1 MSSLN
6 RVSTLVESQ
15 LPEFIRSDY
24 PVFVEFLEK
33 YYEFLEQPGNPVYEL
48 KTFQSNYEI
57 DLTRE
62 SLLRYFRN
70 KILPSFPEESELT
83 TERIIKSARDFYA
96 KKGTPDSFNFL
107 FRVLYDKDLD
117 IYFPKLQVFKA
128 SDGKWVLPQAFRLT
142 SSLVNETVNLN
153 LLKNQ
158 KATGSVSRATCI
170 IERAYKTID
179 LATNRE
185 IYEVYVSSI
194 TRTFTNNELLEIP
207 YVDENGVAQVFS
219 ETIIGS
225 ISNIKINPKRRGRR
239 YVSGDPV
246 VINGGQNINSLTK
259 QKAVA
264 FVGNVTTAAIDSV
277 LISKR
282 GYGFRTFPNSFI
294 DIITANSTTGA
305 LDGTGNGAL
314 ANITVDSVQAG
325 ANITIDYCTDSIFY
339 KANLEINSTDYDF
352 PNTAPTD
359 LFLAATSGSTRLA
372 VNIANDPSLSTTN
385 DFYNGRII
393 KIIEGTGSD
402 GSGSKINTA
411 VIADYVG
418 ATRIAVLNANTS
430 IQGTV
435 NISGVDVYANTT
447 YPNIA
452 DFSSGTPGFYT
463 YLTAGK
469 TIEIN
474 GEERTINAVI
484 SSTHLDVTLAFS
496 SAANDKKLNANS
508 TLTSVPDATSNL
520 QITSSAETGLGSA
533 FSFETL
539 NVAPIGTTLIVSG
552 GADFEGTPPATLNV
566 VAMYESDYSS
576 EGFITLNPGSHFNY
590 NNVNASIR
598 FSGAGFSSTDGW
610 YVGRRI
616 KLESQYRRIIAYDGA
631 TKTAFLNRI
640 FETNINP
647 INILTKV
654 LRLDNRPSILGM
666 GQIANVEITS
676 GGTGYTAGEQ
686 INFIGTGYGA
696 AAQVQSIGVGGAV
709 ATVTVTNRGTG
720 YFVPPTAVVSSPGT
734 GATFNV
740 VLVGD
745 GEDLT
750 ANASALGAII
760 DFNLISR
767 GSDYVSTPNVSLKI
781 MDLYVD
787 PSSNVDN
794 VSQILEND
802 VIYQGTPTAQTFT
815 GIVDS
820 LLNSNTIIRVF
831 NFSGTPN
838 TSGNNVIITRVNET
852 GTVVNVHNTGITFAA
867 ANVTG
872 KSYPYRYGNG
882 RARANAEFLNGLIR
896 YNGFYLNTD
905 GHISSDKRLQD
916 DEKYHNFSYS
926 LSSEESYDTYKKTV
940 FDVIHPSGT
949 KLVPIHVIPENYV
962 SRPTINVNTHAIVLT
977 DNTLIGSCSVAYD
990 SNNVIG
996 VAENFDTVANVN
1008 DMIVINSA
1016 NTYRSF
1022 NKIITVVTNN
1032 NSLNIESPCVMVGE
1046 GRAYITS
1053 GSPNIVIKGNSNVIT
1068 RFISTNDRIRFK
1080 VGASTLVKSI
1090 NSISGNTIT
1099 LNSSTGITQT
1109 TNVAIDTTDKFNY
1122 GKETVPALVYEV
1134 IPQFTSV
1141 DYKIIRTN

>member
-15 LPEFIRSDY
+15 LPEFIRSEY

-48 KTFQSNYEI
+48 KTFQNNYDT

-62 SLLRYFRN
+62 SLLRYFKT
-70 KILPSFPEESELT
+70 KILPSFPEDSELT

-96 KKGTPDSFNFL
+96 KKGTPDSFKFL

-117 IYFPKLQVFKA
+117 IYFPKLQIFRA
-128 SDGKWVLPQAFRLT
+128 SDGKWVLPQAFRLI
-142 SSLVNETVNLN
+142 SSFANQSVNLE

-158 KATGSVSRATCI
+158 KATGSISRATCI

-179 LATNRE
+179 LGTNRE

-207 YVDENGVAQVFS
+207 YIDENGVAQVFS
-219 ETIIGS
+219 EAIIGS
-225 ISNIKINPKRRGRR
+225 ISNIKINPKRRGRK
-239 YVSGDPV
+239 YVPGDPV
-246 VINGGQNINSLTK
+246 VISGGQNLNSLTR

-264 FVGNVTTAAIDSV
+264 YVGNVTTATIDSV
-277 LISKR
+277 LITKR

-294 DIITANSTTGA
+294 DIITANPITGA

-314 ANITVDSVQAG
+314 ANITVDSVQTG
-325 ANITIDYCTDSIFY
+325 ANIAIDYCTDSIFH
-339 KANLEINSTDYDF
+339 KANLVINSTDYDF

-359 LFLAATSGSTRLA
+359 LFFAATSGSTHLA
-372 VNIANDPSLSTTN
+372 VNIANDPSLNVLN
-385 DFYNGRII
+385 DFYNGRVI
-393 KIIEGTGSD
+393 KVVAGTGSD
-402 GSGSKINTA
+402 GSGSKINTV
-411 VIADYVG
+411 VIADYTG
-418 ATRIAVLNANTS
+418 ATRIATLNANTS

-435 NISGVDVYANTT
+435 NISGVNVYANTT
-447 YPNIA
+447 YPNVA
-452 DFSSGTPGFYT
+452 DFTSGEPGFYT

-474 GEERTINAVI
+474 GELRTINAVI
-484 SSTHLDVTLAFS
+484 NSTYIDVTVAFTS
-496 SAANDKKLNANS
+496 PATDKKLNANS
-508 TLTSVPDATSNL
+508 TLTSTLDGTSSL
-520 QITSSAETGLGSA
+520 KLTSSAETGTGSA

-552 GADFEGTPPATLNV
+552 GADFEGDPPATLNV

-576 EGFITLNPGSHFNY
+576 EGFITINPGSHFNY

-598 FSGAGFSSTDGW
+598 FSSAGFSSTDGW

-647 INILTKV
+647 INILTKTM
-654 LRLDNRPSILGM
+654 RLDNRPSILGM
-666 GQIANVEITS
+666 GQIANVEIIS
-676 GGTGYTAGEQ
+676 GGSGYMASDPIT
-686 INFIGTGYGA
+686 FIGTGYGA
-696 AAQVQSIGVGGAV
+696 AAQVQSIGAGGAV
-709 ATVTVTNRGTG
+709 AAVTVTNRGAG
-720 YFVPPTAVVSSPGT
+720 YFVPPTAVAGGSGT

-745 GEDLT
+745 GEELN
-750 ANASALGAII
+750 ANASSLGAII
-760 DFNLISR
+760 DFNIVNR

-781 MDLYVD
+781 YDLSVTGNTTNI
-787 PSSNVDN
+787 SSI
-794 VSQILEND
+794 QEND
-802 VIYQGTPTAQTFT
+802 FIYQGTPSAQTFT

-820 LLNSNTIIRVF
+820 VLESNSIIRVF
-831 NFSGTPN
+831 NYSGTPIGG
-838 TSGNNVIITRVNET
+838 SVVVTRTDFT
-852 GTVVNVHNTGITFAA
+852 GTVINVHTSGIII
-867 ANVTG
+867 ANANISG
-872 KSYPYRYGNG
+872 KQYPYRYGNG

-916 DEKYHNFSYS
+916 DDRYHNFSYA
-926 LSSEESYDTYKKTV
+926 LSSEESFDTYRKTI
-940 FDVIHPSGT
+940 FDVVHPTGT
-949 KLVPIHVIPENYV
+949 KLLPIHVIPEDYKAEANV
-962 SRPTINVNTHAIVLT
+962 SLNQDVLITT
-977 DNTLIGSCSVAYD
+977 DNTSIGNCSVAFD

-996 VAENFDTVANVN
+996 GLENFDTIANVN
-1008 DMIVINSA
+1008 DLIVINSA
-1016 NTYRSF
+1016 NTHRSF
-1022 NKIITVVTNN
+1022 NKIITVVANN
-1032 NSLNIESPCVMVGE
+1032 NSLNIESPCIMIGE
-1046 GRAYITS
+1046 GRAHIS
-1053 GSPNIVIKGNSNVIT
+1053 NGNASIVIKSNSNIIA
-1068 RFISTNDRIRFK
+1068 RFISTNDRIRLK
-1080 VGASTLVKSI
+1080 VDGNTLLRSI
-1090 NSISGNTIT
+1090 NTISGNVVT
-1099 LNSSTGITQT
+1099 LNSNVGITNT
-1109 TNVAIDTTDKFNY
+1109 TNLTIDTTNKFNY
-1122 GKETVPALVYEV
+1122 GKETAPALVYEV
-1134 IPQFTSV
+1134 IPQFSNV

>member
-48 KTFQSNYEI
+48 KTFQNNYDI

-62 SLLRYFRN
+62 GLLRYFRN

-83 TERIIKSARDFYA
+83 TERIIKSARDFYT
-96 KKGTPDSFNFL
+96 KKGTPDSFQFL

-117 IYFPKLQVFKA
+117 IYFPKLQIFKA
-128 SDGKWVLPQAFRLT
+128 SDGKWVLPQAFRL
-142 SSLVNETVNLN
+142 SSSPANESVNLN

-158 KATGSVSRATCI
+158 KATGSISRATCI

-207 YVDENGVAQVFS
+207 YIDENGDAQVFS

-225 ISNIKINPKRRGRR
+225 ISNIKINPRRRGRR
-239 YVSGDPV
+239 YIPGDPV
-246 VINGGQNINSLTK
+246 VINGGQNLNSLTR

-264 FVGNVTTAAIDSV
+264 YVGNVTTATIDSV
-277 LISKR
+277 LITKR

-294 DIITANSTTGA
+294 DIITANPITGA
-305 LDGTGNGAL
+305 LDGTGNGVL
-314 ANITVDSVQAG
+314 ANITVDSLQTG

-339 KANLEINSTDYDF
+339 KANLGINSTDYDF

-359 LFLAATSGSTRLA
+359 LFFAATSGSTQLA
-372 VNIANDPSLSTTN
+372 VNIANDPSLNVTN
-385 DFYNGRII
+385 DFYNGRVI
-393 KIIEGTGSD
+393 KVVEGTGSD
-402 GSGSKINTA
+402 GSGSKINTV
-411 VIADYVG
+411 VIADYTG
-418 ATRIAVLNANTS
+418 ATRIATLNANTS

-435 NISGVDVYANTT
+435 NISGVNVYANTT

-452 DFSSGTPGFYT
+452 DFTAGEPGFYT

-474 GEERTINAVI
+474 GELRTINAVMN
-484 SSTHLDVTLAFS
+484 STHLDVTVAFS
-496 SAANDKKLNANS
+496 SSATDKKLNANS
-508 TLTSVPDATSNL
+508 TLTSTLDGTSSL
-520 QITSSAETGLGSA
+520 QLTSSAETGVGSA

-539 NVAPIGTTLIVSG
+539 NVAPIGTTVIVSG
-552 GADFEGTPPATLNV
+552 GADFEGDPPATLNV

-647 INILTKV
+647 INILSKTM
-654 LRLDNRPSILGM
+654 RLDNRPSILGM
-666 GQIANVEITS
+666 GQIANVEISS
-676 GGTGYTAGEQ
+676 GGTGYMAGDP
-686 INFIGTGYGA
+686 ITFIGTGYGA

-709 ATVTVTNRGTG
+709 AAVTLTNRGAG
-720 YFVPPTAVVSSPGT
+720 YFVPPTATAGGSGT

-750 ANASALGAII
+750 ANASSLGAII
-760 DFNLISR
+760 DFNLVNR

-781 MDLYVD
+781 YDLSVTGNTTNI
-787 PSSNVDN
+787 SSI
-794 VSQILEND
+794 QEND
-802 VIYQGTPTAQTFT
+802 FVYQGTPSAQTFT

-820 LLNSNTIIRVF
+820 VLESNSIIRVF
-831 NFSGTPN
+831 NYSGTPI
-838 TSGNNVIITRVNET
+838 GGGVVVTRTDFT
-852 GTVVNVHNTGITFAA
+852 GTVINVHNSGIIIAN
-867 ANVTG
+867 ANVSG
-872 KSYPYRYGNG
+872 KQYPYRYGNG

-916 DEKYHNFSYS
+916 DDRYHNFSYA
-926 LSSEESYDTYKKTV
+926 LSSEESFDTYRKTI
-940 FDVIHPSGT
+940 FDVVHPTGT
-949 KLVPIHVIPENYV
+949 KLLPIHVIPEDYKAEANV
-962 SRPTINVNTHAIVLT
+962 SLNQDALITT
-977 DNTLIGSCSVAYD
+977 DNTLIGNCSVAFN

-996 VAENFDTVANVN
+996 GLENFDTIANVN
-1008 DMIVINSA
+1008 DLIVINSA
-1016 NTYRSF
+1016 NTHRSF
-1022 NKIITVVTNN
+1022 NKIITVVANN

-1046 GRAYITS
+1046 GRAHISS
-1053 GSPNIVIKGNSNVIT
+1053 GNASIVIKGNSNIIA
-1068 RFISTNDRIRFK
+1068 RFISTNDRIRLK
-1080 VGASTLVKSI
+1080 VDGSTLLRSI
-1090 NSISGNTIT
+1090 NTISGNVVT
-1099 LNSSTGITQT
+1099 LNSNVGITNT
-1109 TNVAIDTTDKFNY
+1109 TNLTIDTTNKFNY

-1134 IPQFTSV
+1134 IPQFSNV

>member
-48 KTFQSNYEI
+48 KTFQNNYDI

-62 SLLRYFRN
+62 GLLRYFRN

-83 TERIIKSARDFYA
+83 TERIIKSARDFYT
-96 KKGTPDSFNFL
+96 KKGTPDSFQFL

-117 IYFPKLQVFKA
+117 IYFPKLQIFKA
-128 SDGKWVLPQAFRLT
+128 SDGKWVLPQAFRL
-142 SSLVNETVNLN
+142 SSSPANESVNLN

-158 KATGSVSRATCI
+158 KATGSISRATCI

-207 YVDENGVAQVFS
+207 YIDENGDAQVFS

-225 ISNIKINPKRRGRR
+225 ISNIKINPRRRGRR
-239 YVSGDPV
+239 YIPGDPV
-246 VINGGQNINSLTK
+246 VINGGQNLNSLTR

-264 FVGNVTTAAIDSV
+264 YVGNVTTATIDSV
-277 LISKR
+277 LITKR

-294 DIITANSTTGA
+294 DIITANPITGA
-305 LDGTGNGAL
+305 LDGTGNGVL
-314 ANITVDSVQAG
+314 ANITVDSLQTG

-339 KANLEINSTDYDF
+339 KANLGINSTDYDF

-359 LFLAATSGSTRLA
+359 LFFAATSGSTQLA
-372 VNIANDPSLSTTN
+372 VNIANDPSLNVTN
-385 DFYNGRII
+385 DFYNGRVI
-393 KIIEGTGSD
+393 KVVEGTGSD
-402 GSGSKINTA
+402 GSGSKINTV
-411 VIADYVG
+411 VIADYTG
-418 ATRIAVLNANTS
+418 ATRIATLNANTS

-435 NISGVDVYANTT
+435 NISGVNVYANTT

-452 DFSSGTPGFYT
+452 DFTAGEPGFYT

-474 GEERTINAVI
+474 GELRTINAVMN
-484 SSTHLDVTLAFS
+484 STHLDVTVAFS
-496 SAANDKKLNANS
+496 SSATDKKLNANS
-508 TLTSVPDATSNL
+508 TLTSTLDGTSSL
-520 QITSSAETGLGSA
+520 QLTSSAETGVGSA

-539 NVAPIGTTLIVSG
+539 NVAPIGTTVIVSG
-552 GADFEGTPPATLNV
+552 GADFEGDPPATLNV

-647 INILTKV
+647 INILSKTM
-654 LRLDNRPSILGM
+654 RLDNRPSILGM
-666 GQIANVEITS
+666 GQIANVEISS
-676 GGTGYTAGEQ
+676 GGTGYMAGDP
-686 INFIGTGYGA
+686 ITFIGTGYGA

-709 ATVTVTNRGTG
+709 AAVTLTNRGAG
-720 YFVPPTAVVSSPGT
+720 YFVPPTATAGGSGT

-750 ANASALGAII
+750 ANASSLGAII
-760 DFNLISR
+760 DFNLVNR

-781 MDLYVD
+781 YDLSVTGNTTNI
-787 PSSNVDN
+787 SSI
-794 VSQILEND
+794 QEND
-802 VIYQGTPTAQTFT
+802 FVYQGTPSAQTFT

-820 LLNSNTIIRVF
+820 VLESNSIIRVF
-831 NFSGTPN
+831 NYSGTPI
-838 TSGNNVIITRVNET
+838 GGGVVVTRTDFT
-852 GTVVNVHNTGITFAA
+852 GTVINVHNSGIIIAT
-867 ANVTG
+867 ANVSG
-872 KSYPYRYGNG
+872 KQYPYRYGNG

-916 DEKYHNFSYS
+916 DDRYHNFSYA
-926 LSSEESYDTYKKTV
+926 LSSEESFDTYRKTI
-940 FDVIHPSGT
+940 FDVVHPTGT
-949 KLVPIHVIPENYV
+949 KLLPIHVIPEDYKAEANV
-962 SRPTINVNTHAIVLT
+962 SLNQDALITT
-977 DNTLIGSCSVAYD
+977 DNTLIGNCSVAFN

-996 VAENFDTVANVN
+996 GLENFDTIANVN
-1008 DMIVINSA
+1008 DLIVINSA
-1016 NTYRSF
+1016 NTHRSF
-1022 NKIITVVTNN
+1022 NKIITVVANN

-1046 GRAYITS
+1046 GRAHISS
-1053 GSPNIVIKGNSNVIT
+1053 GNASIVIKGNSNIIA
-1068 RFISTNDRIRFK
+1068 RFISTNDRIRLK
-1080 VGASTLVKSI
+1080 VDGSTLLRSI
-1090 NSISGNTIT
+1090 NTISGNVVT
-1099 LNSSTGITQT
+1099 LNSNVGITNT
-1109 TNVAIDTTDKFNY
+1109 TNLTIDTTNKFNY

-1134 IPQFTSV
+1134 IPQFSNV

>member
-1 MSSLN
+1 
-6 RVSTLVESQ
+6 
-15 LPEFIRSDY
+15 
-24 PVFVEFLEK
+24 
-33 YYEFLEQPGNPVYEL
+33 
-48 KTFQSNYEI
+48 
-57 DLTRE
+57 
-62 SLLRYFRN
+62 
-70 KILPSFPEESELT
+70 
-83 TERIIKSARDFYA
+83 
-96 KKGTPDSFNFL
+96 
-107 FRVLYDKDLD
+107 
-117 IYFPKLQVFKA
+117 
-128 SDGKWVLPQAFRLT
+128 
-142 SSLVNETVNLN
+142 VNLN

-158 KATGSVSRATCI
+158 KATGSISRATCI

-207 YVDENGVAQVFS
+207 YIDENGDAQVFS

-225 ISNIKINPKRRGRR
+225 ISNIKINPRRRGRR
-239 YVSGDPV
+239 YIPGDPV
-246 VINGGQNINSLTK
+246 VINGGQNLNSLTR

-264 FVGNVTTAAIDSV
+264 YVGNVTTATIDSV
-277 LISKR
+277 LITKR

-294 DIITANSTTGA
+294 DIITANPITGA
-305 LDGTGNGAL
+305 LDGTGNGVL
-314 ANITVDSVQAG
+314 ANITVDSLQTG

-339 KANLEINSTDYDF
+339 KANLGINSTDYDF

-359 LFLAATSGSTRLA
+359 LFFAATSGSTQLA
-372 VNIANDPSLSTTN
+372 VNIANDPSLNVTN
-385 DFYNGRII
+385 DFYNGRVI
-393 KIIEGTGSD
+393 KVVEGTGSD
-402 GSGSKINTA
+402 GSGSKINTV
-411 VIADYVG
+411 VIADYTG
-418 ATRIAVLNANTS
+418 ATRIATLNANTS

-435 NISGVDVYANTT
+435 NISGVNVYANTT

-452 DFSSGTPGFYT
+452 DFTAGEPGFYT

-474 GEERTINAVI
+474 GELRTINAVMN
-484 SSTHLDVTLAFS
+484 STHLDVTVAFS
-496 SAANDKKLNANS
+496 SSATDKKLNANS
-508 TLTSVPDATSNL
+508 TLTSTLDGTSSL
-520 QITSSAETGLGSA
+520 QLTSSAETGVGSA

-539 NVAPIGTTLIVSG
+539 NVAPIGTTVIVSG
-552 GADFEGTPPATLNV
+552 GADFEGDPPATLNV

-647 INILTKV
+647 INILSKTM
-654 LRLDNRPSILGM
+654 RLDNRPSILGM
-666 GQIANVEITS
+666 GQIANVEISS
-676 GGTGYTAGEQ
+676 GGTGYMAGDP
-686 INFIGTGYGA
+686 ITFIGTGYGA

-709 ATVTVTNRGTG
+709 AAVTLTNRGAG
-720 YFVPPTAVVSSPGT
+720 YFVPPTATAGGSGT

-750 ANASALGAII
+750 ANASSLGAII
-760 DFNLISR
+760 DFNLVNR

-781 MDLYVD
+781 YDLSVTGNTTNI
-787 PSSNVDN
+787 SSI
-794 VSQILEND
+794 QEND
-802 VIYQGTPTAQTFT
+802 FVYQGTPSAQTFT

-820 LLNSNTIIRVF
+820 VLESNSIIRVF
-831 NFSGTPN
+831 NYSGTPV
-838 TSGNNVIITRVNET
+838 GGDVVVTRTDFT
-852 GTVVNVHNTGITFAA
+852 GTVINVHNSGIIIAT
-867 ANVTG
+867 ANVSG
-872 KSYPYRYGNG
+872 KQYPYRYGNG

-916 DEKYHNFSYS
+916 DDRYHNFSYA
-926 LSSEESYDTYKKTV
+926 LSSEESFDTYRKTI
-940 FDVIHPSGT
+940 FDVVHPTGT
-949 KLVPIHVIPENYV
+949 KLLPIHVIPEDYKAEANV
-962 SRPTINVNTHAIVLT
+962 SLNQDALITT
-977 DNTLIGSCSVAYD
+977 DNTLIGNCSVAFN

-996 VAENFDTVANVN
+996 GLENFDTIANVN
-1008 DMIVINSA
+1008 DLIVI
-1016 NTYRSF
+1016 
-1022 NKIITVVTNN
+1022 NKIITVVANN

-1046 GRAYITS
+1046 GRAHISS
-1053 GSPNIVIKGNSNVIT
+1053 GNASIVIKGNSNIIA
-1068 RFISTNDRIRFK
+1068 RFISTNDRIRLK
-1080 VGASTLVKSI
+1080 VDGSTLLRSI
-1090 NSISGNTIT
+1090 NTISGNVVT
-1099 LNSSTGITQT
+1099 LNSNVGITNT
-1109 TNVAIDTTDKFNY
+1109 TNLTIDTTNKFNY

-1134 IPQFTSV
+1134 IPQFSNV